1 MLYEKCKHP
10 LCDTLVPQG
19 YRYCGEHKDYDK
31 DKYKEYKRERKDIKE
46 QRFYSS
52 HEWIRVRDLVS
63 AKFNYLCI
71 NCLINKEEIVFKDNV
86 HHIEELKEDWN
97 KRLDEDNLIPLC
109 DECHK
114 KVHLEYLK
122 GEKFKIK
129 EQLRL
134 IELKERY
141 KDKFGY

>member
-10 LCDTLVPQG
+10 MCNTLVPEG
-19 YRYCGEHKDYDK
+19 YRYCNEHSDYDK
-31 DKYKEYKRERKDIKE
+31 YKYKEYKRERKDIKE

-52 HEWIRVRDLVS
+52 PEWIRVRDRVS
-63 AKFNYLCI
+63 AKFNYLCVS
-71 NCLINKEEIVFKDNV
+71 CLINKEEIVFKDNV
-86 HHIEELKEDWN
+86 HHIEEVKEVWN
-97 KRLDEDNLIPLC
+97 KRLEEDNLIPLC
-109 DECHK
+109 NECHK

-122 GEKFKIK
+122 GEKFKRE

-134 IELKERY
+134 IKLKERY